1 MALTLVLAMAV
12 PPAAA
17 TAPKGRSTSA
27 SHALP
32 SSAALRRSPE
42 HALRAA
48 PTTSGRTLVLLVI
61 VLPGRGTEELLCSAE
76 VASGPAYGGGDP
88 VNSSDPSGQLV
99 APGYNSESCSDPSLG
114 GTWLWTMSCAPPDQ
128 GWRGVV
134 ALAEAEVSLAGLPD
148 ADAVTGAC
156 GGLMD
161 LARGVWDGIFGGAAE
176 REGLLNLSAE
186 DSWGNPSSLE
196 DHFLRHGADFGA
208 TSADQYAN
216 DASQFL
222 QQALKDGYPVKV
234 DADGVIRAYDPETN
248 TFGAY
253 NANGT
258 TRTFFKPTNGAAY
271 WASQPGSTP

>member
-1 MALTLVLAMAV
+1 MKLSSVIRWIALLLALVPALVGSGAAEPPRTPRVATL
-12 PPAAA
+12 
-17 TAPKGRSTSA
+17 TSVGI
-27 SHALP
+27 
-32 SSAALRRSPE
+32 SSAATTNDASTLASYDPIAKIVTRQQTGPPPPWRRVSATPIYE
-42 HALRAA
+42 PFRQE
-48 PTTSGRTLVLLVI
+48 PTD
-61 VLPGRGTEELLCSAE
+61 SA
-76 VASGPAYGGGDP
+76 
-88 VNSSDPSGQLV
+88 
-99 APGYNSESCSDPSLG
+99 
-114 GTWLWTMSCAPPDQ
+114 
-128 GWRGVV
+128 
-134 ALAEAEVSLAGLPD
+134 
-148 ADAVTGAC
+148 GA
-156 GGLMD
+156 
-161 LARGVWDGIFGGAAE
+161 IAAE
-176 REGLLNLSAE
+176 GEGLLNLSAE

-234 DADGVIRAYDPETN
+234 DADGVIRVYDPETN

>member
-1 MALTLVLAMAV
+1 MT
-12 PPAAA
+12 
-17 TAPKGRSTSA
+17 KR
-27 SHALP
+27 
-32 SSAALRRSPE
+32 PE
-42 HALRAA
+42 HGFVGAA
-48 PTTSGRTLVLLVI
+48 RRLAIVTLLTGL
-61 VLPGRGTEELLCSAE
+61 
-76 VASGPAYGGGDP
+76 
-88 VNSSDPSGQLV
+88 
-99 APGYNSESCSDPSLG
+99 
-114 GTWLWTMSCAPPDQ
+114 
-128 GWRGVV
+128 VV
-134 ALAEAEVSLAGLPD
+134 ALLGCLAPMSSASTLLHPQTRV
-148 ADAVTGAC
+148 A
-156 GGLMD
+156 
-161 LARGVWDGIFGGAAE
+161 AAE
-176 REGLLNLSAE
+176 HPAGHLVGPHSSVLAVQGRERTPNYDQSATGSSVAAEGEGLLNLSAE

-234 DADGVIRAYDPETN
+234 DADGVIRVYDPETN